1 MIRGTPRKSAA
12 RSHYLSVSSTIHE
25 TKSGFQTDLP
35 ADTSFSRKE
44 GRKEAVFASD
54 KINSLFSHLPHF
66 TSVQWTLSSSKQ
78 QQRRQSGFLLPS
90 HASIRPKSRQTDRPH
105 ADFARLRV
113 RRPPQPQAREEWES
127 PSPPPPLYFLHSK
140 TSAAP
145 DSSLKLT
152 TDRRRRL

>member
-90 HASIRPKSRQTDRPH
+90 HASIRPNSKESSNRPTTCRLCTITGPPPAATSSSGGVGVTFSSSPTLLSPLEDFSCARFVTQTDN
-105 ADFARLRV
+105 
-113 RRPPQPQAREEWES
+113 
-127 PSPPPPLYFLHSK
+127 
-140 TSAAP
+140 
-145 DSSLKLT
+145 
-152 TDRRRRL
+152 